1 MVPGAYPLDQEQ
13 FTILDVFICL
23 LAHVD
28 LGVERCLLRCSV
40 AIELLNEIGGGLLL
54 LA

>member
-1 MVPGAYPLDQEQ
+1 MVPGAHPLDQEQ

-28 LGVERCLLRCSV
+28 FGIERCLLRCSV